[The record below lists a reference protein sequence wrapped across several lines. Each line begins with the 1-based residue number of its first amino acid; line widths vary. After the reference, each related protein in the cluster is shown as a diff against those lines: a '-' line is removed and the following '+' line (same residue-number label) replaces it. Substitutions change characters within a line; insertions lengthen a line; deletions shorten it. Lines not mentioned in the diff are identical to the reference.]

1 MATCVVCGGGEILV
15 RIELTKVL
23 LIDRLL
29 LCGFYVLGGIPQ
41 LSILLL
47 LEQPITRRVVPC
59 GTLRFARQYRLTAYR
74 SPCF

>member
-1 MATCVVCGGGEILV
+1 MATCMVCGGGEILV

-29 LCGFYVLGGIPQ
+29 LCGFYVLGRIPQ

-59 GTLRFARQYRLTAYR
+59 GTLRAITHARI
-74 SPCF
+74 